1 MQKNAHAIGPTAT
14 KKNDKNSDE
23 GSYRL
28 VIDCPDQ
35 VGLVAAVSQFLASV
49 NASILEASHHTD
61 VKLSRFFMRHEI
73 DANSLKLGH
82 EEFTLAFSELAQKY
96 DMRWTLN
103 SSQKKP
109 KVALLVSKEEHCLND
124 VLHRWH
130 TGELNCDI
138 PCIIAN
144 HKSMKKYADWYEIPF
159 HFIDFSDKTKAFEEI
174 EKILHDYNVDL
185 TVLARFMQIIPD
197 GLCQRLQ
204 GKIINIHHSF
214 LPSFVGAKPYQ
225 QAYDRGVKLIGAT
238 CHYVTSILDE
248 GPIIEQEV
256 MRISHSDSSVDMVR
270 KGKRCEISALA
281 NGLRYH
287 IEDRVI
293 ICQHKT
299 IVFN

>member
-1 MQKNAHAIGPTAT
+1 MRST
-14 KKNDKNSDE
+14 
-23 GSYRL
+23 YRL

-35 VGLVAAVSQFLASV
+35 VGLVAAVSQFLASL

-73 DANSLKLGH
+73 DAQSLTLDH
-82 EEFTLAFSELAQKY
+82 AEFKKAFSKLAQKF

-103 SSQKKP
+103 SSDNKQ
-109 KVALLVSKEEHCLND
+109 KVALLASKEEHCLND

-144 HKSMKKYADWYEIPF
+144 HENMKKYADWYDIPF
-159 HFIDFSDKTKAFEEI
+159 HFIDFKDKNLAFKQI
-174 EKILHDYNVDL
+174 EDLIDTYNIDV

-197 GLCQRLQ
+197 SLCQRLA

-238 CHYVTSILDE
+238 CHYVTSVLDE

-256 MRISHSDSSVDMVR
+256 MRISHSDSSDDMVR
-270 KGKRCEISALA
+270 KGKRCEINALA

-287 IEDRVI
+287 IENRVI
-293 ICQHKT
+293 ICESKT

>member
-1 MQKNAHAIGPTAT
+1 MRST
-14 KKNDKNSDE
+14 
-23 GSYRL
+23 YRL

-35 VGLVAAVSQFLASV
+35 VGLVAAVSQFLASL

-73 DANSLKLGH
+73 AAESLGLDH
-82 EEFTLAFSELAQKY
+82 EAFKQAFSNLAQTY
-96 DMRWTLN
+96 DMQWTLN
-103 SSQKKP
+103 SSDKKP
-109 KVALLVSKEEHCLND
+109 RVALLASKEEHCLND

-130 TGELNCDI
+130 TGELNCSI

-144 HKSMKKYADWYEIPF
+144 HQSMKKYADWYEIPF
-159 HFIDFSDKTKAFEEI
+159 HFVDFSDKVAAFRSI
-174 EKILHDYNVDL
+174 EKLLEHYQIDV

-197 GLCQRLQ
+197 ELCQQLA

-238 CHYVTSILDE
+238 CHYVTSVLDE

-256 MRISHSDSSVDMVR
+256 MRISHSDSSEDMVR
-270 KGKRCEISALA
+270 KGKRCEINALA

-293 ICQHKT
+293 VCQGKT

>member
-1 MQKNAHAIGPTAT
+1 MRPT
-14 KKNDKNSDE
+14 
-23 GSYRL
+23 YRL

-35 VGLVAAVSQFLASV
+35 VGLVAAVSQFLASH

-61 VKLSRFFMRHEI
+61 VQLKRFFMRHEI
-73 DANSLKLGH
+73 DAESLAFDLAS
-82 EEFTLAFSELAQKY
+82 FSDAFSEIAVKF
-96 DMRWTLN
+96 DMHWSL
-103 SSQKKP
+103 SSSINP
-109 KVALLVSKEEHCLND
+109 TKVALLASKESHCLND

-130 TGELNCDI
+130 TSELNCDI

-144 HKSMKKYADWYEIPF
+144 HESMRKYADWYKVPF
-159 HFIDFSDKTKAFEEI
+159 HFIDFSDKTKAFEQI
-174 EKILHDYNVDL
+174 ESLLTHYQIDL

-197 GLCQRLQ
+197 ALCQRLA

-238 CHYVTSILDE
+238 CHYVTSVLDE

-256 MRISHSDSSVDMVR
+256 MRISHSDSSEDMVR
-270 KGKRCEISALA
+270 KGKRCEVNALA

-287 IEDRVI
+287 LEDRVI
-293 ICQHKT
+293 ICHNKT